1 MKKYITFLL
10 LILLMPSFV
19 LAASY
24 ESKTLSEALKE
35 EKMDEDLGDYDD
47 NEEKPAIYLFRGD
60 GCPHCTEFLEYA
72 SSDLV
77 KEKGNEFRLVTYE
90 VWKNEAN
97 AELMQKV
104 SDYFKDEA
112 NGVPYIVIGEKTFNG
127 YSKSMNKEIEEAI
140 DKLNE
145 DEEKFDVLTKIDMKK
160 TTKKEEKSKKD
171 NTFTIVFMLFAVVAL
186 VVLVVTSFRKKE
198 THEIKNQFDELEDMG
213 YDY

>member
-1 MKKYITFLL
+1 MKKYITLLL

-24 ESKTLSEALKE
+24 ESKTLSEALKDE
-35 EKMDEDLGDYDD
+35 EIENDLEGYDD
-47 NEEKPAIYLFRGD
+47 NEEKPVIYLFRGK
-60 GCPHCTEFLEYA
+60 GCSHCYEFLEYA

-77 KEKGNEFRLVTYE
+77 KEKGDKFRMVTYE
-90 VWKNEAN
+90 VWNNKEN

-104 SDYFKDEA
+104 SDYFEDEA

-145 DEEKFDVLTKIDMKK
+145 DEEKFDVLTKIDM
-160 TTKKEEKSKKD
+160 
-171 NTFTIVFMLFAVVAL
+171 
-186 VVLVVTSFRKKE
+186 
-198 THEIKNQFDELEDMG
+198 
-213 YDY
+213 

>member
-35 EKMDEDLGDYDD
+35 EKMDNDLGDYDD

-72 SSDLV
+72 SSKLV
-77 KEKGNEFRLVTYE
+77 KEKGDKFRLVTYE
-90 VWKNEAN
+90 VWKNENN

-104 SDYFKDEA
+104 SDYFKDDA
-112 NGVPYIVIGEKTFNG
+112 SGVPYIIIGDKTFNG
-127 YSKSMNKEIEEAI
+127 YAESMNKEIEEAI
-140 DKLNE
+140 DKLN
-145 DEEKFDVLTKIDMKK
+145 DSEEKFDVLTKIDMNS
-160 TTKKEEKSKKD
+160 TTKKETKSKQD
-171 NTFTIVFMLFAVVAL
+171 NTFTVVFMLFALVAL
-186 VVLVVTSFRKKE
+186 IVLVVTSFRKKE
-198 THEIKNQFDELEDMG
+198 MA
-213 YDY
+213 

>member
-35 EKMDEDLGDYDD
+35 EKMDNELEGYDD

-72 SSDLV
+72 SSKLV
-77 KEKGNEFRLVTYE
+77 KEKGDKFRLVTYE
-90 VWKNEAN
+90 VWKNEDN

-104 SDYFKDEA
+104 SDYFKDDA
-112 NGVPYIVIGEKTFNG
+112 SGVPYIIIGDKTFNG
-127 YSKSMNKEIEEAI
+127 YAESMNKEIEEAI
-140 DKLNE
+140 DKLN
-145 DEEKFDVLTKIDMKK
+145 DSEEKFDVLTKIDMKSSS
-160 TTKKEEKSKKD
+160 KKEKKSKQD

-186 VVLVVTSFRKKE
+186 IVLVVTSFRKKE
-198 THEIKNQFDELEDMG
+198 MA
-213 YDY
+213 

>member
-10 LILLMPSFV
+10 LILLMPSLV

-35 EKMDEDLGDYDD
+35 EKMDSELEGYDD

-72 SSDLV
+72 SSKLV
-77 KEKGNEFRLVTYE
+77 KEKGDKFRLVTYE
-90 VWKNEAN
+90 VWKNEDN

-104 SDYFKDEA
+104 SDYFKDDA
-112 NGVPYIVIGEKTFNG
+112 SGVPYIIIGDKTFNG
-127 YSKSMNKEIEEAI
+127 YAESMNKEIEEAI
-140 DKLNE
+140 DKLN
-145 DEEKFDVLTKIDMKK
+145 DSEEKFDVLTKIDMNS
-160 TTKKEEKSKKD
+160 TVKKEKKSKQD

-186 VVLVVTSFRKKE
+186 IVLVVTSFRKKE
-198 THEIKNQFDELEDMG
+198 MA
-213 YDY
+213 

>member
-1 MKKYITFLL
+1 MKKYITLLL

-198 THEIKNQFDELEDMG
+198 MA
-213 YDY
+213 

>member
-198 THEIKNQFDELEDMG
+198 MA
-213 YDY
+213 

>member
-35 EKMDEDLGDYDD
+35 EKMDNELEGYDD
-47 NEEKPAIYLFRGD
+47 NEEKPVIYLFRGD

-77 KEKGNEFRLVTYE
+77 KEKGDKFRLVTYE

-104 SDYFKDEA
+104 SDYFKDDA
-112 NGVPYIVIGEKTFNG
+112 SGVPYIIIGDKTFNG
-127 YSKSMNKEIEEAI
+127 YSDSMNKEIEEAI
-140 DKLNE
+140 DKLN
-145 DEEKFDVLTKIDMKK
+145 DSEEKFDVLTKIDMKSSS
-160 TTKKEEKSKKD
+160 KKEKKSKQY
-171 NTFTIVFMLFAVVAL
+171 NTFTIVFMLFAIVAL
-186 VVLVVTSFRKKE
+186 IVLVVTSFRKKE
-198 THEIKNQFDELEDMG
+198 MA
-213 YDY
+213 